1 MSIINQNYELKKNT
15 ESDINQHLETLKNY
29 AAKCQHI
36 TEMGVRGIVSTWALL
51 AGKPK
56 TFKCYDISVIDM
68 SDVKREAE
76 KEEIN
81 FQCEQKIKNSI
92 LLEKQNKEKAI
103 DEYKII
109 CRQTKCEK

>member
-1 MSIINQNYELKKNT
+1 MSQDFFEKYNNEIVRIIN
-15 ESDINQHLETLKNY
+15 
-29 AAKCQHI
+29 
-36 TEMGVRGIVSTWALL
+36 VSMVLFALL
-51 AGKPK
+51 VGTNIGSGSRDQEIKFLK
-56 TFKCYDISVIDM
+56 EEV
-68 SDVKREAE
+68 AE
-76 KEEIN
+76 LNEFIEVSNLNFETQKEEIN

>member
-81 FQCEQKIKNSI
+81 FQYINAIATPLQVIQER
-92 LLEKQNKEKAI
+92 LEKHIK
-103 DEYKII
+103 
-109 CRQTKCEK
+109 

>member
-1 MSIINQNYELKKNT
+1 MSQDFFEKYNNEIVRIIN
-15 ESDINQHLETLKNY
+15 
-29 AAKCQHI
+29 
-36 TEMGVRGIVSTWALL
+36 VSMVLFALL
-51 AGKPK
+51 VGTNIGSGSRDQEIKFLKEEVAELNE
-56 TFKCYDISVIDM
+56 FIDV
-68 SDVKREAE
+68 SNLNFETQ